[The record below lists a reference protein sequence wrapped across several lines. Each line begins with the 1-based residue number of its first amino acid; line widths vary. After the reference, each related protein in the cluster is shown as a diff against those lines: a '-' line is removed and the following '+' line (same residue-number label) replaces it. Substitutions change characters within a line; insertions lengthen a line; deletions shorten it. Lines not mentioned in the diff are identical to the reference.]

1 LLQIAPFH
9 LTARI
14 EIAALLVPFDAQK
27 QQISAGAGQIFLIF
41 TRLCGDVFG
50 RALQKIIPPSQTPE
64 LIGTSIDLTLTL
76 QPNAVP
82 GTNYCPS
89 PFGKRVGVGKWHVVF
104 QVIQFVR
111 AFRMW
116 ASTLFQLL

>member
-1 LLQIAPFH
+1 MV
-9 LTARI
+9 
-14 EIAALLVPFDAQK
+14 VPFDAQK
-27 QQISAGAGQIFLIF
+27 QKESVVAGQIFLIF
-41 TRLCGDVFG
+41 TGLCGGVFG
-50 RALQKIIPPSQTPE
+50 RALQKKTIPPSQTPA

-104 QVIQFVR
+104 RVILFVR

-116 ASTLFQLL
+116 ASTLFHLL